1 MTSPTAGEGTSSGV
15 GVGGQGIAEDE
26 AYYEDEYN
34 ESGNIR
40 EPDEMRRK
48 NTVASGE

>member
-1 MTSPTAGEGTSSGV
+1 MASPTAGEGTSSGV

-26 AYYEDEYN
+26 ADYEDEYD
-34 ESGNIR
+34 ESGNIQQ
-40 EPDEMRRK
+40 PDERRRK